1 MEYKSNGRLVKG
13 IGGLYFVTVDD
24 TPDSPLAGKML
35 PCRAR
40 GKFRHSGISPL
51 VGDRV
56 EITYHERTLAN
67 IESEVTQD
75 DAATEIM
82 ISGILDR
89 KNALIRPPL
98 ANLDTLFI
106 AMASASPAPLLST
119 VDKLIFIAEF
129 HGIEPV
135 IVIGKSELDE
145 GNAERIAG
153 IYRGAGFEVFT
164 LSALTGNGVADIAE
178 YIKSNMAGKIAAFS
192 GASGVGK
199 SSLLNRLFPDIHLE
213 TGEVSRK
220 IERGKNTTRHVEL
233 FTFSC
238 DGGDGYLADTPGFS
252 MLDFA
257 HFDFFRRE
265 DLPFTVRE
273 FREHIGHCRYK
284 KCTHTKEESCAIREA
299 LADGNIAQSRY
310 DSFLEIYNVLKEKKD
325 WAKK

>member
-67 IESEVTQD
+67 IETEVTQD

-233 FTFSC
+233 FTFPC

-284 KCTHTKEESCAIREA
+284 KCTHTKEEGCAIREA

-325 WAKK
+325 WAQK